1 MSNNKRAKEILIKKY
16 GAVCFIER
24 LKLRKEPRIYK
35 SKKQYKKMKQLTY
48 HHIIEKQF
56 GGETTEDNGALLSVE
71 NHEWLHQQTEE
82 RKQEIND
89 MLQELKVEYVD
100 ELDTRYQVLP
110 KVITFDEKG
119 RIIEKVV
126 EKGER

>member
-1 MSNNKRAKEILIKKY
+1 MSHNKKIKEMLIKKY

-24 LKLRKEPRIYK
+24 LKLRTEPKVYK

-56 GGETTEDNGALLSVE
+56 GGETTIENGALINVE
-71 NHEWLHQQTEE
+71 NHEWLHQQAEE
-82 RKQEIND
+82 IKQKIND
-89 MLQELKVEYVD
+89 MMQELKVEYVD